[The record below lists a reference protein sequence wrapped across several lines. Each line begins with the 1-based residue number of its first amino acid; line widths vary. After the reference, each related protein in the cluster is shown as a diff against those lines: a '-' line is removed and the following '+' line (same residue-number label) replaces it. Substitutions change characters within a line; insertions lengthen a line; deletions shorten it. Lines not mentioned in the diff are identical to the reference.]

1 MQELAAM
8 GLLVALGL
16 AIPVWA
22 LSLKLRDASLADRI
36 WPLLIAAPALVCAR
50 ASGLPVDTRG
60 ALMLGL
66 LLLWAVRLA
75 GYIGLRNWGAGEDR
89 RYRAMRARHE
99 PNFGLKSLYLVFG
112 LQAVLAWVVGWPML
126 AVLQH
131 PAPLTWLD
139 LAGLALAGGGLLFE
153 AVADAQLARF
163 LRERPLGG
171 SVMSRGLWA
180 WSRHPNYFGEACVW
194 WGFGL
199 MAFAAGGLS
208 CAWALVSPLLMTVL
222 LLKVS
227 GVALLERDIAERR
240 PDYRD
245 YAARTSAFIP
255 WPPRRE
261 TRS

>member
-1 MQELAAM
+1 MKELLAI
-8 GLLVALGL
+8 GLLVALTL
-16 AIPVWA
+16 ALATWG
-22 LSLKLRDASLADRI
+22 LSLKLRDASIADRI
-36 WPLLIAAPALVCAR
+36 WSLLIAAPVLVGARVSGMALDA
-50 ASGLPVDTRG
+50 RG

-75 GYIGLRNWGAGEDR
+75 AYIGLRNWGAGEDR

-99 PNFGLKSLYLVFG
+99 PHFGLKSLYLVFG
-112 LQAVLAWVVGWPML
+112 LQAVLAWIVGWPML
-126 AVLQH
+126 AVLRH
-131 PAPLTWLD
+131 PAPLTRLD
-139 LAGLALAGGGLLFE
+139 LAGLLLGGVGLTIE

-163 LRERPLGG
+163 LRER
-171 SVMSRGLWA
+171 SDASAVMSRGLWS

-199 MAFAAGGLS
+199 LAMASGGTS
-208 CAWALVSPLLMTVL
+208 TAWTLVSPLLMTVL

-240 PDYRD
+240 PAYRA

-261 TRS
+261 ARS